1 MGKQIRETI
10 LLNQSC
16 GTLSNWSKTNRKLSE
31 SVSSDRMWPISAP
44 KKWLLL
50 YLDISQ
56 NGTSFAIHK
65 PNVTHFRSEKMAVT
79 LPGYLSEWIS
89 LRSLVSGWVSN
100 NRMLCCNRFRSPKDA
115 AVTCKFTRMYWNC
128 KIKMLLLLVNLSES
142 SHFHYFWSFFV
153 FFVHILE
160 HLKLFDFFWL
170 FWKLWIYK

>member
-1 MGKQIRETI
+1 MPANGGKTDSW
-10 LLNQSC
+10 ND
-16 GTLSNWSKTNRKLSE
+16 TFE
-31 SVSSDRMWPISAP
+31 SVVWNPVKLI
-44 KKWLLL
+44 
-50 YLDISQ
+50 Q
-56 NGTSFAIHK
+56 NEQKVEWECFLG
-65 PNVTHFRSEKMAVT
+65 PNVTHLSSEKMAVT

-115 AVTCKFTRMYWNC
+115 AVTCRFTRMYWNC